1 MKKWFK
7 KHKKGTIILSVVV
20 VAAIAGSGDPSEN
33 IAKGEG
39 INSENAGKAKHH
51 TII

>member
-1 MKKWFK
+1 MVQKTQ
-7 KHKKGTIILSVVV
+7 KGDDHPFRGCGGSHRR
-20 VAAIAGSGDPSEN
+20 SGDPSEN

>member
-20 VAAIAGSGDPSEN
+20 DGSHRRSGDPSEN

>member
-7 KHKKGTIILSVVV
+7 NTKGDDHPFRGCGGSHRR
-20 VAAIAGSGDPSEN
+20 SGDPSEN